1 MSTAGLGRQKAAP
14 TKLVEVMRV
23 DTLCIRAFWDD
34 EFMKQMR
41 NCKHIRPERARVRFN
56 IKTLT

>member
-23 DTLCIRAFWDD
+23 DTLCIRAFRDD
-34 EFMKQMR
+34 EFMKQTR
-41 NCKHIRPERARVRFN
+41 NCKHIRPERARVYGS
-56 IKTLT
+56 I